1 MLPSGGHEVLPDHR
15 LVGFSGGR
23 SEAFGRLFI
32 ENLDTAP
39 AQLDR
44 IAAKYASGV
53 DQVIPVFELITVI
66 AHRTPGPDGMYRTR
80 EPDHVIQTY
89 LDAARDHGALLL
101 LNIQPGRAGF
111 VDELRHLERWL
122 SEPDV
127 GVALD
132 PEWAVSPGEVPGE
145 VYGSTTG
152 QELDDAAA
160 YLSSLVHQ
168 HDLPEKVMVFHQVH
182 ASVVRDEGKLR
193 RHPGV
198 VPIKSVDGI
207 GARSD
212 KEDTW
217 RTLMRRTTSDV
228 HAGFK
233 LFFDEDTHSGPL
245 MTPDQVLSLT
255 PTPVYVM
262 YE

>member
-1 MLPSGGHEVLPDHR
+1 
-15 LVGFSGGR
+15 
-23 SEAFGRLFI
+23 
-32 ENLDTAP
+32 
-39 AQLDR
+39 
-44 IAAKYASGV
+44 
-53 DQVIPVFELITVI
+53 
-66 AHRTPGPDGMYRTR
+66 
-80 EPDHVIQTY
+80 
-89 LDAARDHGALLL
+89 
-101 LNIQPGRAGF
+101 
-111 VDELRHLERWL
+111 
-122 SEPDV
+122 EPDV

-262 YE
+262 YELVPRRPTVSRPRRRRPAGPGRLLRLHRHLPSCRPIRPRSRHRIRRSLH